1 MFFVSISESI
11 SYDWHRTQNSD
22 GHKWVNNMA
31 ISDSYLKSCLRRE
44 REKVEEKAD
53 RDGLWV
59 RISLKGSVTF
69 FYRFRFLGKQD
80 KMTIGSYPEFS
91 LKAARD
97 EVAKW
102 SAILARGENPRIRQS
117 LDKAKINSQY
127 TFEELFREWYS
138 MVCIQ
143 KETGGQILR
152 TFEIHIFPKIGKYPA
167 QQLTLHNWLTILD
180 SLAQRYSEI
189 TRRVI
194 SNGRQCYSWAVK
206 RQLLDKNPLSE
217 MSGRD
222 FGIKKRMGERT
233 LDRKEM
239 AMVWRAI
246 DDSRLIERNKI
257 LYKLSLFWACRVGE
271 LRQAEISHF
280 DFEKGI
286 WTVPWKNHKTGRNTK
301 KPLLRPIIPE
311 VVPLIRRAIELAPGR
326 YVFSRLPDKPMSE
339 AFHMSISSNLVKF
352 MLKIYNE
359 QVPYFTIHDLRR
371 TARTNFSELTEPHI
385 AEIMLGH
392 KLPGVWSVYDKHT
405 YIDEMR
411 VAYGK
416 WWARLMSIVEPDVLE
431 FTPRQA

>member
-1 MFFVSISESI
+1 
-11 SYDWHRTQNSD
+11 
-22 GHKWVNNMA
+22 MA

-97 EVAKW
+97 EVVKW

>member
-1 MFFVSISESI
+1 
-11 SYDWHRTQNSD
+11 
-22 GHKWVNNMA
+22 MA

-167 QQLTLHNWLTILD
+167 QQLTLHNWITILD

>member
-1 MFFVSISESI
+1 
-11 SYDWHRTQNSD
+11 
-22 GHKWVNNMA
+22 MA

-97 EVAKW
+97 EVVKW

-431 FTPRQA
+431 FTPRQTG